1 MCTGAA
7 LAGLV
12 AYGTMYLCLRRTIPM
27 LADAS

>member
-12 AYGTMYLCLRRTIPM
+12 VYGTMYPCLRRTIPM